1 MTSIRKFLSLLILGL
16 AVFSFG
22 ASAADAPKKPSGTVS
37 INETQFALIIGGS
50 TGGGVL
56 TYQGKKYPFKI
67 GGMSLGANVGASKL
81 AATGEV
87 YDLTDVSKFPGTM
100 MLKRC
105 WKDDGTMLDRCW
117 NDAGTMLEQCCD
129 DAGTRLERC
138 WDDAG
143 TMLERCWDDAGTMLG
158 RCWNDAGTMLER
170 CWKDAGPM
178 LA

>member
-1 MTSIRKFLSLLILGL
+1 MGYNKWRSYMTSIRKILSLLILGL
-16 AVFSFG
+16 AIFSFG

-87 YDLTDVSKFPGTM
+87 YDLTDVSKFPGTFTKLESSITLGGGVGGTI
-100 MLKRC
+100 LKNENGVIMRLTSTSEGLQFNLSASGVTV
-105 WKDDGTMLDRCW
+105 KLD
-117 NDAGTMLEQCCD
+117 
-129 DAGTRLERC
+129 
-138 WDDAG
+138 
-143 TMLERCWDDAGTMLG
+143 
-158 RCWNDAGTMLER
+158 
-170 CWKDAGPM
+170 K
-178 LA
+178 